1 MAAGGHSSMEKHFSL
16 PSGIKLIVCHGDI
29 SKTAAIAITTGE
41 DVNLS
46 GIGAVS
52 KVLLKLCPK
61 TYKEERQKMKKNAK
75 KLEFGDVYSCSS
87 GKNGT
92 RTGSF
97 SFDTVYHAIVPS
109 AKAGKNWEE
118 TMEELYMHLWNA
130 ADKDGKKSL
139 AVPLLGTGGAGA
151 SIDDAVKPFIDSL
164 VKFRHKS
171 TRAFLT
177 DIIVYC
183 QRDEAVKKLTAKME
197 DKLKHLPSA
206 SATSGARSKSDS
218 KQLPSSKLRGSTASC
233 VSSSSNAGADS
244 KRMSAFSKEKST
256 PKSPDCDDENSN
268 LSVILQTE
276 AASTVSQSTKPTRAD
291 SGRTGAGSVS
301 LQTGSADAGSGLKKS
316 GAVST
321 REGSRS
327 QKTGTRSGS
336 VENVQDDFARLS
348 VKDDGSPSSNTASIL
363 RIGGKDC
370 MGAAGNGNDCN
381 QDDDDDSMIEGMEI
395 DDQVEAEEKAEASKK
410 DTTKQQ
416 EEEGDNRCPICLDE
430 MEAPKKL
437 EKCGHVFCKECI
449 EGSFRHHKPVCPTC
463 NTVYGLIIGNQ
474 PPGTMAVSPLSQSL
488 PGYMNCGILM
498 IDYHFHSGMQTK
510 EHPHPGHMYTG
521 TRRRA
526 FLPNNAEGV
535 KVCRLLRAAF
545 DNRLTFTVGR
555 STTTGVENTVTW
567 NDIHHKTSIDGGPTG
582 FGYPDPH
589 YLSRVKEELAA
600 RGVTEECL
608 KDPRFKFDV

>member
-1 MAAGGHSSMEKHFSL
+1 MEKHFLL
-16 PSGIKLIVCHGDI
+16 PSGIKLIVCQGDI

-41 DVNLS
+41 DVSLS

-61 TYKEERQKMKKNAK
+61 TYKEEREKMKKNAK

-109 AKAGKNWEE
+109 VKSGKNWEE
-118 TMEELYMHLWNA
+118 TMKELYMHLWNA

-139 AVPLLGTGGAGA
+139 AVPLLGSGGAGA
-151 SIDDAVKPFIDSL
+151 SVDDAVKPFIDSL

-197 DKLKHLPSA
+197 DKLKHLPYA
-206 SATSGARSKSDS
+206 SATSEARSKSDS
-218 KQLPSSKLRGSTASC
+218 KRPPSLKLRGSTASS
-233 VSSSSNAGADS
+233 VSSSSKAGADS
-244 KRMSAFSKEKST
+244 KRVSAFSKGKSIHH
-256 PKSPDCDDENSN
+256 DEDSN
-268 LSVILQTE
+268 LRVILQTE
-276 AASTVSQSTKPTRAD
+276 TASTVSQPTKPD
-291 SGRTGAGSVS
+291 SGRTGAGSLS
-301 LQTGSADAGSGLKKS
+301 LQTGSAKAGSGLKKS
-316 GAVST
+316 RAGST
-321 REGSRS
+321 RAGSRS
-327 QKTGTRSGS
+327 QKTGTQSGS
-336 VENVQDDFARLS
+336 VENAQDDFARLS
-348 VKDDGSPSSNTASIL
+348 MKDDGSSSSNTASIL
-363 RIGGKDC
+363 GIGGKDC
-370 MGAAGNGNDCN
+370 MGSAGNRDCN
-381 QDDDDDSMIEGMEI
+381 QDDDDSMSEDMEI
-395 DDQVEAEEKAEASKK
+395 DDQFEGEEKAEVSKK
-410 DTTKQQ
+410 DATKQQ
-416 EEEGDNRCPICLDE
+416 EEEDDNRCPICLDE

-488 PGYMNCGILM
+488 PGYMNCGSLM
-498 IDYHFHSGMQTK
+498 IDYYFQSGMQTK
-510 EHPHPGHMYTG
+510 EHPNPGHMYTG

-526 FLPNNAEGV
+526 FLPNSAEGV
-535 KVCRLLRAAF
+535 KVCRLLRVAF

-589 YLSRVKEELAA
+589 YLSRVQEELAA

>member
-1 MAAGGHSSMEKHFSL
+1 MS
-16 PSGIKLIVCHGDI
+16 
-29 SKTAAIAITTGE
+29 
-41 DVNLS
+41 LS

-61 TYKEERQKMKKNAK
+61 TYKEEREKMKKNAK

-109 AKAGKNWEE
+109 VKSGKSWEE
-118 TMEELYMHLWNA
+118 TMKELYMHLWNA

-139 AVPLLGTGGAGA
+139 AVPLLGSGGAGA

-171 TRAFLT
+171 TRVFLT
-177 DIIVYC
+177 DVIVYC

-206 SATSGARSKSDS
+206 SATSEARSKSDS
-218 KQLPSSKLRGSTASC
+218 KRPPSLKLGGSTASC
-233 VSSSSNAGADS
+233 VSSSSKAGADS
-244 KRMSAFSKEKST
+244 KHMSAFSKGKSIAA
-256 PKSPDCDDENSN
+256 SPDCDDEASN
-268 LSVILQTE
+268 LIVILQTKT
-276 AASTVSQSTKPTRAD
+276 ASTVSQSTKPTRAGL
-291 SGRTGAGSVS
+291 GRTGAGSVS
-301 LQTGSADAGSGLKKS
+301 LQTGSAKAGSGLKKS
-316 GAVST
+316 GAGSSSA
-321 REGSRS
+321 RSRS
-327 QKTGTRSGS
+327 TKTGTPSGS
-336 VENVQDDFARLS
+336 VENVQDDFALLS
-348 VKDDGSPSSNTASIL
+348 LKDDGSPSSNTASIL
-363 RIGGKDC
+363 GMRGKDC
-370 MGAAGNGNDCN
+370 MGAAGNRDCN
-381 QDDDDDSMIEGMEI
+381 QDDDDSMSEDMEI
-395 DDQVEAEEKAEASKK
+395 DDQFEPEEKAEVSKK
-410 DTTKQQ
+410 DATKQQ
-416 EEEGDNRCPICLDE
+416 EEEDDNRCPICLDK
-430 MEAPKKL
+430 METPKKL

-474 PPGTMAVSPLSQSL
+474 PPGTMAVSRLSQSL
-488 PGYMNCGILM
+488 PGYMNCGSLM
-498 IDYHFHSGMQTK
+498 IDYYFHSGMQTK
-510 EHPHPGHMYTG
+510 EHPNPGHMYTG

-526 FLPNNAEGV
+526 FLPNSAEGV
-535 KVCRLLRAAF
+535 KVCRLLRVAF

-589 YLSRVKEELAA
+589 YLSRVQEELAA